1 MLEQEVAL
9 PVLQAALP
17 LLAKLRRPQLLLED
31 RRLQVVFKAQ
41 RISLP
46 GRRTDGS
53 DSEYVGLWH
62 VDGYRERVCAV
73 VLYYYHVDDAL
84 KGDLAYIIHPVR
96 VHVDQQLL
104 ATEEETW
111 SSVGENQSTSWAL
124 ATAATTSRNSRGT
137 RCATPSAASRGRW
150 PTAVCPLAKA
160 HCSMA
165 HRVLRMVNES
175 SQEASRDFVALFVL
189 DPAYP
194 PLRPAR
200 QVLARGYLT
209 TRALQ
214 SRLSASTEFAGERP
228 SLMDRRLRRN
238 ELLKEQLRPSGE
250 FCGGAQVATAGNGCY
265 TMIGWLHHLLSRD
278 DFALEQME
286 ECAPDW
292 KGHKFLKAL
301 NLPPKKEHR
310 GMSEMLSLETSEAE
324 RRIAEWEEQ
333 AETFQKEEEP

>member
-1 MLEQEVAL
+1 GGDMEFCGREPIDILGIGDCSNNFAEFTRDSLRHALRSEPRKVANCRV
-9 PVLQAALP
+9 PIGQGT
-17 LLAKLRRPQLLLED
+17 LL
-31 RRLQVVFKAQ
+31 VFSNYQ
-41 RISLP
+41 
-46 GRRTDGS
+46 
-53 DSEYVGLWH
+53 
-62 VDGYRERVCAV
+62 
-73 VLYYYHVDDAL
+73 
-84 KGDLAYIIHPVR
+84 
-96 VHVDQQLL
+96 
-104 ATEEETW
+104 
-111 SSVGENQSTSWAL
+111 
-124 ATAATTSRNSRGT
+124 
-137 RCATPSAASRGRW
+137 
-150 PTAVCPLAKA
+150 
-160 HCSMA
+160 MA

-214 SRLSASTEFAGERP
+214 SRLSASTVQNIQEFAGERP